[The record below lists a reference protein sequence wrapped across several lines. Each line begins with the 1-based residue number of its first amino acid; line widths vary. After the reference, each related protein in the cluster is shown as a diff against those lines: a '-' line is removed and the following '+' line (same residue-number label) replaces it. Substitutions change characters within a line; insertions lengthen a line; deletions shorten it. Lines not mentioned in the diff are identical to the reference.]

1 MSGVPIPAKQIS
13 WGDVDHTQ
21 LLPHHPYHY
30 YRHVT
35 NGKSNV
41 HVKKDRGGTEST
53 IMSSGYM
60 QSDKWQPSVVTKE
73 EGKKQAME
81 ATPRDISFPKQ
92 KEESKS

>member
-1 MSGVPIPAKQIS
+1 MEKV
-13 WGDVDHTQ
+13 VFV
-21 LLPHHPYHY
+21 
-30 YRHVT
+30 YRKT
-35 NGKSNV
+35 A
-41 HVKKDRGGTEST
+41 GTESF